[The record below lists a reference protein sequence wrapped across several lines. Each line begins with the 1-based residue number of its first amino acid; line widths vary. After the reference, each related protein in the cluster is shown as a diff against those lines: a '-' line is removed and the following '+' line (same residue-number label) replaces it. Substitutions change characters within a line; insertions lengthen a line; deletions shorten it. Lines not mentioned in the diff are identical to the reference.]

1 MRGKNRKST
10 HSTYVSEE
18 INRASF
24 CLSSRATHSWSANL
38 LREQFR
44 NRAFR
49 ESCCHH
55 FIEYVLK
62 FSIAGLFLLFL
73 SLFSL
78 SLSLCSC
85 AFQLALSQKL
95 ALSALEE
102 RIGGYREAD
111 RSRRR
116 VYTRGGERFL
126 FFSDAKSKRQKE
138 LAQQKQNRTSSGV
151 QKATHT
157 KRKKNPLQKAPLFLL
172 NSLSKRRRKKERDE
186 RRRVAPCG
194 GKSSRDGK
202 YVLSSSLSLAART
215 FSFLIYIRKK
225 KTSALIYI
233 GGKEN
238 CQRYSPSL
246 SVFTTFKQHQ
256 QQQQQNFQHYQHG
269 QMSPGNHVPTN
280 QHWGNNSVGENTFF
294 PTSPNSLARAGLGA
308 YGEKLVSSG
317 SNFMQRYFTS
327 EGIRVYFDVTETY
340 CFHKIRLVLCPFLA
354 RGSWARVSEN
364 VHSVGTRYKPP
375 RSDVHAPDLFIP
387 FCSYWTYVL
396 LCCFR
401 QSFIFS
407 NFTPDSVAKH
417 AWWASL
423 AWFCHWLFLVIS
435 LRSCGAGNTAS
446 SLDILSYTGYTF
458 LLASCGLFAKSIK
471 GWFGWTSIAWGSLAS
486 SIFIVKTMKRITFSE
501 ARNRASQNNGG
512 SGYNSTGGYSQS
524 KGANYVFLVAA
535 CVQFPLQLFL
545 ISRM

>member
-73 SLFSL
+73 SLSSL
-78 SLSLCSC
+78 SLSLFARVLFSWL
-85 AFQLALSQKL
+85 FLKNSLFPLLKNE
-95 ALSALEE
+95 LEDIARQIARVVE
-102 RIGGYREAD
+102 YTHAEEKDSFFFLTQRAKD
-111 RSRRR
+111 R
-116 VYTRGGERFL
+116 
-126 FFSDAKSKRQKE
+126 KSL

-387 FCSYWTYVL
+387 F
-396 LCCFR
+396 
-401 QSFIFS
+401 
-407 NFTPDSVAKH
+407 
-417 AWWASL
+417 
-423 AWFCHWLFLVIS
+423 
-435 LRSCGAGNTAS
+435 
-446 SLDILSYTGYTF
+446 
-458 LLASCGLFAKSIK
+458 
-471 GWFGWTSIAWGSLAS
+471 
-486 SIFIVKTMKRITFSE
+486 
-501 ARNRASQNNGG
+501 
-512 SGYNSTGGYSQS
+512 
-524 KGANYVFLVAA
+524 
-535 CVQFPLQLFL
+535 
-545 ISRM
+545 